1 MKLSRI
7 KETIELVRDLP
18 TLPAVAVKVNTLLN
32 DPSSSACDLASV
44 IEKDQSIT
52 AKILKLVNSAQYNL
66 SHKVNNVT
74 QAISLLGYRN
84 ISYIVMTIAVF
95 DTLKAA
101 TDSVFDRREF
111 WIHSIATALLS
122 KRIAVESAYPVPED
136 LFTAGLLH
144 DIGKVFMDGYM
155 NEDFMEIANLAE
167 KKGISFYAAE
177 RELFDVHHALVGEW
191 IARTWQLPLHVTA
204 VIKHHHQE
212 VDQRSGLSVS
222 QDQFVDMAVL
232 ADRAVKVQ
240 KLGSSGDGKKFAPRI
255 SERLFTRLPIVRHDL
270 EGMLEELRYDLRRSE
285 ALLNL
290 AL

>member
-7 KETIELVRDLP
+7 KKTIELVRDLP
-18 TLPAVAVKVNTLLN
+18 TLPSVAMKVNTLLN
-32 DPSSSACDLASV
+32 DPASSACDLAAV

-52 AKILKLVNSAQYNL
+52 AKILRLVNSAQYNL
-66 SHKVNNVT
+66 SHKVNNVA
-74 QAISLLGYRN
+74 QAISLLGYRT
-84 ISYIVMTIAVF
+84 ISYTVMTIAVF
-95 DTLKAA
+95 DTLKAV

-111 WIHSIATALLS
+111 WIHSIAAALLS
-122 KRIAVESAYPVPED
+122 KRIAEESAYPVPED

-155 NEDFMEIANLAE
+155 NEDFRAVVNLADE
-167 KKGISFYAAE
+167 KGISFYRAE
-177 RELFDVHHALVGEW
+177 NELFDVNHALIGEW

-212 VDQRSGLSVS
+212 ADQRSGLSVS
-222 QDQFVDMAVL
+222 QDQFIDMAVL
-232 ADRAVKVQ
+232 ADRAVKRK
-240 KLGSSGDGKKFAPRI
+240 KLGSSGDGKAFTPRLG
-255 SERLFTRLPIVRHDL
+255 ERLFVRLPIVRQDL
-270 EGMLEELRYDLRRSE
+270 DAMLEELESDLKGSE